1 MNQQRDN
8 SGILGKNTRRE
19 KDTHPTHSGQC
30 TIDGKA
36 YWISGWVK
44 DGRDGSRFFSLAFK
58 PKMAREYAGGSAN
71 PPPQTAKP
79 PREEFDDEIPF

>member
-1 MNQQRDN
+1 MSQHRDN

-30 TIDGKA
+30 TIDGKQ
-36 YWISGWVK
+36 YWISAWVK

-58 PKMAREYAGGSAN
+58 LKQARQAATQE
-71 PPPQTAKP
+71 TASQPTSSKS
-79 PREEFDDEIPF
+79 EFDSDIPF